1 MSKKPWLEPFWIT
14 DLSFQTSAEGRDR
27 HPGHWAEFGGSQ
39 APTLHTP
46 EQVVVGYV
54 FSCSY
59 VPPCVANFPNYNY
72 NQ

>member
-54 FSCSY
+54 FFMFICSSM
-59 VPPCVANFPNYNY
+59 CGEFP
-72 NQ
+72 QL